1 MYRYLYYI
9 VLFLLVPAL
18 VGASESG
25 SNVDVA
31 IPDLLAD
38 SQQGD
43 FYGPDLLLDDPFIME
58 PVELMGDPIFEDDF
72 RLNDPGLCIKDP
84 LEPMNRLFFEFND
97 KLYFWVLKPTK
108 NAYSAV
114 LPTDIRQTVG
124 NFFANLAAP
133 ISFVNN
139 ILQGEMED
147 AGVVLA
153 RFLLNS
159 TLGVAGLGDPAF
171 RDFDLEPR
179 DADFGETLGKW
190 GVGEGVYL
198 VWPGLGPS
206 NVRDTVGFFGDVYL
220 HPALYLREDLWQDLL
235 YLTVEYVNI
244 LSVSPEVYDELKR
257 ISLDPYVASRQA
269 FFEYRRAMINDRQT
283 TR

>member
-1 MYRYLYYI
+1 MFRFICLI
-9 VLFLLVPAL
+9 ILVLLVPAMS
-18 VGASESG
+18 AATESG
-25 SNVDVA
+25 NRAEWV

-38 SQQGD
+38 AQTDGL
-43 FYGPDLLLDDPFIME
+43 YGPDLLQDDPYISE

-72 RLNDPGLCIKDP
+72 RLNNPGMYINDP
-84 LEPMNRLFFEFND
+84 LEPLNRIFFEFND

-108 NAYSAV
+108 NVYSAL
-114 LPTDIRQTVG
+114 LPSDIRQAVG
-124 NFFANLAAP
+124 NFFANLASP

-190 GVGEGVYL
+190 GIGEGIYL

-220 HPALYLREDLWQDLL
+220 HPALYLREDLWQDLA

-244 LSVSPEVYDELKR
+244 LSLSPDVYDELKR
-257 ISLDPYVASRQA
+257 ISLDPYVGARQA
-269 FFEYRRAMINDRQT
+269 FFEYRRAVIDDRPP